1 MEIVYVYTK
10 KREEFGRQCNFT
22 DRTAESLVD
31 IPVDES
37 LKESFIER
45 NPCESAIQCAPEMS
59 EHEVVY
65 GGASCPIWSF
75 QNIPCLKLSKQQL
88 LFNT

>member
-1 MEIVYVYTK
+1 MSWLVFHIKLGVTMEIVYVYTK

-31 IPVDES
+31 IPVDDS

-59 EHEVVY
+59 EHEV
-65 GGASCPIWSF
+65 IF
-75 QNIPCLKLSKQQL
+75 
-88 LFNT
+88 

>member
-1 MEIVYVYTK
+1 MYTK

-31 IPVDES
+31 IPVDET

-59 EHEVVY
+59 EHEVTWRPERGGVY
-65 GGASCPIWSF
+65 
-75 QNIPCLKLSKQQL
+75 
-88 LFNT
+88 FNFN